1 MASASPSTASVAGCS
16 LLLLL
21 LFALTASSLIEKRT
35 RFCGPFL
42 VETLNALC
50 RGEIFDPAQQKRHID
65 RQQMAL
71 QPLLSPWVTESRL
84 GFLDAKT
91 ALQLL
96 RPASHRQVRGIIEEC
111 CHKPC
116 AVAELLSYCGR
127 VRPTGTDE

>member
-1 MASASPSTASVAGCS
+1 MPSSPSAANVAGYS
-16 LLLLL
+16 LLLLF
-21 LFALTASSLIEKRT
+21 FALAASSLIEKRT
-35 RFCGPFL
+35 RFCGPYL
-42 VETLNALC
+42 VETLEALC
-50 RGEIFDPAQQKRHID
+50 GGEYFDPAQKRHIGL
-65 RQQMAL
+65 QQMTL
-71 QPLLSPWVTESRL
+71 QPMLPPWAMEPRL

-127 VRPTGTDE
+127 VRPASTDE

>member
-1 MASASPSTASVAGCS
+1 MTVGALFEVLSCYLEST
-16 LLLLL
+16 
-21 LFALTASSLIEKRT
+21 
-35 RFCGPFL
+35 L
-42 VETLNALC
+42 VEFK
-50 RGEIFDPAQQKRHID
+50 GMP
-65 RQQMAL
+65 
-71 QPLLSPWVTESRL
+71 PWAMEPRL

-127 VRPTGTDE
+127 VRPASTDE